1 MADFDRAE
9 IVRMIASSGR
19 VQLVAADLSG
29 QDLSGLTLMGADFS
43 YANLS
48 GANLSDAQLS
58 GASLWSVRAPAARFR
73 GANLSGASLGLADL
87 AGADLRG
94 ALLERADLTGARLD
108 GADMTDARLRGAWLD
123 AMQRALAIGA
133 PPLRY
138 PMRSSPG
145 ICVVD
150 EEHLLTPVALRCGE
164 RLEMHLRG
172 RDDPLAPRPGRA
184 WVEGAPILTGLELA
198 DSIRGAVY
206 VLAFDAVMPGR
217 TRLVVQSTDGSDP
230 VSVDV
235 LVTP

>member
-1 MADFDRAE
+1 MVDFNRAE
-9 IVRMIASSGR
+9 IVRMISQEGR
-19 VQLVAADLSG
+19 LQLVGADLAG
-29 QDLSGLTLMGADFS
+29 LDLSDLTLVGADLS

-48 GANLSDAQLS
+48 AANLSGAQLS
-58 GASLWSVRAPAARFR
+58 GASLWSARAATARLR

-87 AGADLRG
+87 AGADLRE

-123 AMQRALAIGA
+123 AMQRAMAIGA

-138 PMRSSPG
+138 PMRTRPG
-145 ICVVD
+145 VCVVD
-150 EEHLLTPVALRCGE
+150 EDHLARPVALRCGE
-164 RLEMHLRG
+164 RLEMHMRG
-172 RDDPLAPRPGRA
+172 RDDPQSPRPGRA
-184 WVEGAPILTGLELA
+184 WIDGAPILNGLELP

-217 TRLVVQSTDGSDP
+217 TRLVIEPGGNLEP
-230 VSVDV
+230 VSIDV